1 MTDHVHLVLRPH
13 SAPSLAQLM
22 RMVQMRYSQYRHAVE
37 GGNGHLWQSRYY
49 SCAVEPQRL
58 GAAMRYVEAQ
68 SGRNQLLLELAGFSH
83 RNLCRNVSIR
93 LSVWIHRLCSSDS
106 CTSSGN
112 TISS

>member
-1 MTDHVHLVLRPH
+1 MTKHVHLVLRPH

-58 GAAMRYVEAQ
+58 GAVMRYVE
-68 SGRNQLLLELAGFSH
+68 
-83 RNLCRNVSIR
+83 
-93 LSVWIHRLCSSDS
+93 
-106 CTSSGN
+106 T
-112 TISS
+112 